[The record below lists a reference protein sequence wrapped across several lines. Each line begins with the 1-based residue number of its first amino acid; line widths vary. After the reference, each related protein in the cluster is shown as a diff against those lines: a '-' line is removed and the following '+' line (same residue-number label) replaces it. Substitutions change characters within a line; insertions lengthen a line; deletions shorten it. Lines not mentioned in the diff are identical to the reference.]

1 MKNMHYFPVPLDR
14 CHNLRRDEQVQT
26 MLRTSPDKL
35 VVPYWREL
43 SLTTGEA
50 AVLVHGTPGAEL
62 LDLARQAVFLG
73 KTPEGA
79 PIFAADLSGLEPE
92 PDGGGPNLG
101 LGGQWI
107 GLRAIAS
114 RLPAAE
120 TAILGYA
127 RAMLIWHQRNRFCGS
142 CGAPT
147 ESREGGHLRQCLDAT
162 CNAPTYPRTDP
173 AVIMLV
179 SDGDNV
185 LLHRQ
190 RAWGAGQW
198 SVLAGF
204 VEPGETMEEAV
215 AREVLEETGIV
226 VDRVSYVASQPWP
239 YPSSVMV
246 AFTARAVGG
255 TLVPD
260 PHELE
265 DARWFSRQT
274 VQAEFDDRHR
284 GKGTGLCLPPKGSI
298 SRALM
303 NAWLTE
309 GT

>member
-1 MKNMHYFPVPLDR
+1 MKTMHYSAVPLDR
-14 CHNLRRDEQVQT
+14 CHALRRDEQAQHL
-26 MLRTSPDKL
+26 LRASPAKL
-35 VVPYWREL
+35 ILPYWREL
-43 SLTTGEA
+43 SLVSENA
-50 AVLVHGTPGAEL
+50 ALRVGGTLGAEI
-62 LDLARQAVFLG
+62 LDLAKQAVFLG
-73 KTPEGA
+73 KTEAGVPV
-79 PIFAADLSGLEPE
+79 FVADVSELEPE
-92 PDGGGPNLG
+92 VDGGGPNLG

-114 RLPAAE
+114 SLPTDDA
-120 TAILGYA
+120 AILGYA
-127 RAMLIWHQRNRFCGS
+127 RAMVIWHRRNRFCGS

-147 ESREGGHLRQCLDAT
+147 EAREGGHVRQCLDAT
-162 CNAPTYPRTDP
+162 CNTQTYPRTDP

-179 SDGDNV
+179 ADGDSV

-190 RAWGAGQW
+190 RAWAPGQW
-198 SVLAGF
+198 SILAGF

-215 AREVLEETGIV
+215 AREVMEETAIA
-226 VDRVSYVASQPWP
+226 VDQVRYVASQPWP

-255 TLVPD
+255 TLLPD

-274 VQAEFDDRHR
+274 ILTEFSDGHR
-284 GKGTGLCLPPKGSI
+284 GKGTGLCLPPRGSI

-303 NAWLTE
+303 EAWLADDL
-309 GT
+309 